1 MSQVRQDAKK
11 SVKASPAVHTTG
23 GSQSSQKKKK
33 PKKHRNMR
41 LNGRSLIDS
50 MTLQRKLS
58 KLIFDL
64 KKSKVAV
71 DKLSSL
77 LVVDPELRGVQIS
90 ARDIP
95 FDIAN
100 FFKGTQNPSFRL
112 YIAISNVVLVTSSVY
127 NTVFVIEG
135 SSLGNFTDFPA
146 IFDEYRVIVGEVWYM
161 HKGCDM
167 TTSTGTARVGS
178 GHGCAV
184 IDYDESTALASDA
197 AAALFDT
204 RKFVNFVSNY
214 HSEGNAEKHKIV
226 WPLKFEKLPDQEWI
240 DTATGTTDFAYWKP
254 YIVAA
259 EVNVGGTYG
268 VLTGWVDV
276 QYRSEH

>member
-1 MSQVRQDAKK
+1 MSQVRQ
-11 SVKASPAVHTTG
+11 G
-23 GSQSSQKKKK
+23 GQKNGKEVVSATSQSSKQKQKKH
-33 PKKHRNMR
+33 PKKHRNQR
-41 LNGRSLIDS
+41 LNGRALIDS

-58 KLIFDL
+58 KFIFDL
-64 KKSKVAV
+64 KKSKV
-71 DKLSSL
+71 DIGKLSSL
-77 LVVDPELRGVQIS
+77 LVVDPELRGVEIT
-90 ARDIP
+90 AKDIP

-100 FFKGTQNPSFRL
+100 FFKGTQNPAFRL
-112 YIAISNVVLVTSSVY
+112 YIGISNVTLVTSTIY
-127 NTVFVIEG
+127 TTVFVIEG
-135 SSLGNFTDFPA
+135 SSLGNFTDFAA
-146 IFDEYRVIVGEVWYM
+146 IFDEYRVIVGEVWYL

-167 TTSTGTARVGS
+167 TTNAGTARVGS

-214 HSEGNAEKHKIV
+214 HSHGDLDRHKIV